1 MPDIPFY
8 FKRRDG
14 GGVLERWFDH
24 FSAVRLDHD
33 DTALV
38 AQGYGLDK
46 FSCGAVEGELL
57 PGDHRSVAF
66 EKSGTT
72 NDNIPGLFDCQSALT
87 CFGNCNLSLIPAGL
101 VVQVNSGNKCLIEHS
116 RWSVKAIGR
125 KCICPFADQIKN
137 PVRIFVGVLLG
148 LVFNG
153 RNQAGYDIFAE

>member
-1 MPDIPFY
+1 ME
-8 FKRRDG
+8 G
-14 GGVLERWFDH
+14 GLERWFDH

-38 AQGYGLDK
+38 AQGYGLDE
-46 FSCGAVEGELL
+46 FSRDAAEGEFL

-66 EKSGTT
+66 EKSRTT
-72 NDNIPGLFDCQSALT
+72 DDNIPGLVDCKSALA

-101 VVQVNSGNKCLIEHS
+101 VIQVNSGNKCLVEHS

-125 KCICPFADQIKN
+125 ERICPFADQIKN

-153 RNQAGYDIFAE
+153 RNPAGHDVFAE